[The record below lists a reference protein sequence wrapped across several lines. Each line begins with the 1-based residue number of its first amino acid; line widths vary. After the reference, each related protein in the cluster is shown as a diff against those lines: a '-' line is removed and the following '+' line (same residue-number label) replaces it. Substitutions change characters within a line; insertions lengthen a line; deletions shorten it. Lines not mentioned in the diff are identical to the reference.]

1 LHRREKSLT
10 GDVEAGPASLDMP
23 VNDPRQ
29 RDFAG
34 RKEGPMI
41 ALMTPGT
48 DRPTPAQ
55 DRGYWFALLDEWGAP
70 GRPYREIADWLTTKQ
85 GLSAWWAQK
94 VIVEYEQ
101 ARGLRDP
108 GRRRDG
114 TFAAGASRT
123 IAADPERVRGAF
135 LDPQLRERWLPG
147 VRVDVRSGDQGRAV
161 RLDLADGTR
170 LQATLDVTGPGRTAV
185 AVEQS
190 RLIDPDA
197 VEPAKAYWKERL
209 DALRS
214 LLEE

>member
-1 LHRREKSLT
+1 
-10 GDVEAGPASLDMP
+10 
-23 VNDPRQ
+23 
-29 RDFAG
+29 
-34 RKEGPMI
+34 MI
-41 ALMTPGT
+41 AVMPPDT

-55 DRGYWFALLDEWGAP
+55 DRGYWFALLDDWGAP
-70 GRPYREIADWLTTKQ
+70 GRPYREIADWLTTEQ

-135 LDPQLRERWLPG
+135 LDAQLREHWLPG
-147 VRVDVRSGDQGRAV
+147 VEANVHSGVQGRTV
-161 RLDLADGTR
+161 RLELADGTR
-170 LQATLDVTGPGRTAV
+170 LQATVDVTAPGRTAV

-190 RLIDPDA
+190 RLTDPDA